1 VFFVKSPELLRETA
15 KVLEETEEKI
25 KGLTSLSPKRKQI
38 ALKKI
43 REAKENFR
51 KIADDVVIDNEE
63 LANFFLKRAVKL
75 KNSTN
80 NKSIER
86 LGEKEYLKDVEA
98 MFRYSKAAPYDFAGL
113 MKYVNRAYKAYVWGM
128 ISFFVVTAFLPVEF
142 KITSLILL
150 IPILLSL
157 LSLRKRGYTGLML
170 AFAAIPIPLIT
181 GALAVR
187 AYIDV
192 FINPTALQEAA
203 QGLGVSPTTAQIV
216 AGVMVLFGIAE
227 LVLLSYA
234 IYMFYKHRHAFL

>member
-1 VFFVKSPELLRETA
+1 MKSPELLRETA

-128 ISFFVVTAFLPVEF
+128 VSFFVVTAFLPVEF

-203 QGLGVSPTTAQIV
+203 QGLGVSTTTAQIV

>member
-1 VFFVKSPELLRETA
+1 MKSPELLRETA

>member
-1 VFFVKSPELLRETA
+1 MKSPEILRETA

-25 KGLTSLSPKRKQI
+25 KSLTALSPRRKQS
-38 ALKKI
+38 ALNKI

-51 KIADDVVIDNEE
+51 KMANEVVIDNEE

-80 NKSIER
+80 DKSVEK
-86 LGEKEYLKDVEA
+86 LGEKEYMKSVEA
-98 MFRYSKAAPYDFAGL
+98 MLKYSKAAPYDFAGY

-128 ISFFVVTAFLPVEF
+128 VSFFVVTAFLPVEF

-170 AFAAIPIPLIT
+170 AFAAVPIPLIT

-187 AYIDV
+187 AYMEV
-192 FINPTALQEAA
+192 FISPSGLQEAA
-203 QGLGVSPTTAQIV
+203 QGLGISPTTAQIV

-227 LVLLSYA
+227 LLLLSYA
-234 IYMFYKHRHAFL
+234 LYMFYKHRHAFL

>member
-1 VFFVKSPELLRETA
+1 MKSPELLRETA

-75 KNSTN
+75 KNPTN

-128 ISFFVVTAFLPVEF
+128 VSFFVVTAFLPVEF

-203 QGLGVSPTTAQIV
+203 QGLGVSTTTAQIV

>member
-1 VFFVKSPELLRETA
+1 MKSPELLRETA

-128 ISFFVVTAFLPVEF
+128 VSFFVVTAFLPVEF